1 MRERRL
7 AWRARHNLHKPMCKT
22 VRLPQTRRGIQAT
35 CGRKEPVLYLSHV
48 TSPADVKAL
57 PASALP
63 TLCEE
68 LRSAII
74 ESSAVAGGHV
84 GPNLGIIELT
94 VALHRVFDSPTDKF
108 VFDVSH
114 QTYAHKALTGRA
126 SAFLDPAR
134 YGTLSGFS
142 NPAESEH
149 DLFAMGHTSTSLS
162 LACGLAKARD
172 LAHETHNV
180 VAVIGDGSL
189 SGGLAFEGLN
199 NLSELRGGVIVIIND
214 NGWSIAPDQGGIS
227 RHLAELRA
235 SRGTCPNNLFRALGL
250 GYSYLEDGNDV
261 CTLVSALTEL
271 RGTTSP
277 QVLHIHTTKGLGF
290 APAEK
295 DPEAWH
301 HVGPFDAVTGEK
313 RSHAADSHKDT
324 TAPEDYAQ
332 ITGDFLSAR
341 MATDPR
347 LVVVNAATPYI
358 MGFSPERRAQAGA
371 QFVDVGIA
379 EEHAVTYVTALAKA
393 GAHPVLGLYGTFLQ
407 RSYDELWHDLA
418 LNAAPA
424 TILVFGSSAHGTTD
438 ATHLGYFDITM
449 LADMPGLTY
458 LAPTC
463 KEEYLA
469 MLSWSVSQ
477 THGPVAVRVPGAD
490 VVSRPSVE
498 LPEDFGPACEPEIV
512 RQGADVAILALGD
525 IFPLGEQV
533 AERLSARGINATL
546 VNPRLATAPNEDLL
560 NGLADAGHRLVVTLE
575 DGVRDGG
582 FGERCA
588 RVLAER
594 GDVRV
599 RCYGLPLAFCDRY
612 EPEELLASCGMSVD
626 GLVADIEH
634 DLADTADTRSG
645 R

>member
-1 MRERRL
+1 M
-7 AWRARHNLHKPMCKT
+7 
-22 VRLPQTRRGIQAT
+22 
-35 CGRKEPVLYLSHV
+35 YLTHV

-57 PASALP
+57 PTSALP
-63 TLCEE
+63 ALCEE

-74 ESSAVAGGHV
+74 ESSAAAGGHV
-84 GPNLGIIELT
+84 GPNLGVVELT
-94 VALHRVFDSPTDKF
+94 VALHRVFDSPTDKL

-126 SAFLDPAR
+126 AAFLDPAR
-134 YGTLSGFS
+134 YGTVSGFS
-142 NPAESEH
+142 NPTESEH
-149 DLFAMGHTSTSLS
+149 DLFAMGHTSTALS

-172 LAHETHNV
+172 LACETHDV

-199 NLSELRGGVIVIIND
+199 NLSELGSGVIVVIND
-214 NGWSIAPDQGGIS
+214 NEWSIAPDQGGIS

-235 SRGTCPNNLFRALGL
+235 SHGGCPTNLFRALGL
-250 GYSYLEDGNDV
+250 GYTYLEDGNDV
-261 CTLVSALTEL
+261 EALTDALARL
-271 RGTTSP
+271 RHTTSP
-277 QVLHIHTTKGLGF
+277 QVLHVHTTKGLGF

-301 HVGPFDAVTGEK
+301 HVGPFDTATGEK
-313 RSHAADSHKDT
+313 RSSSHAGARADSD
-324 TAPEDYAQ
+324 EDYAQ
-332 ITGDFLSAR
+332 ITGDFLTSR
-341 MATDPR
+341 MAADPQ
-347 LVVVNAATPYI
+347 LVAVSAATPYI

-379 EEHAVTYVTALAKA
+379 EEHAVTYVTALAAA
-393 GAHPVLGLYGTFLQ
+393 GAHPVLGIYGTFLQ
-407 RSYDELWHDLA
+407 RAYDELWHDLA

-424 TILVFGSSAHGTTD
+424 TILVFGSSAYGTTD
-438 ATHLGYFDITM
+438 ATHLGFFDITM

-469 MLSWSVSQ
+469 MLTWSVSQ
-477 THGPVAVRVPGAD
+477 PHGPVAIRVPGAG
-490 VVSRPSVE
+490 VVSRPAAE
-498 LPEDFGPACEPEIV
+498 LPMAFGPACEPEV
-512 RQGADVAILALGD
+512 ARQGADVAILALGD
-525 IFPLGEQV
+525 LFPLGEAV
-533 AERLSARGINATL
+533 ADRLAERGTHATL
-546 VNPRLATAPNEDLL
+546 VNPRVATSPNEALL
-560 NGLADAGHRLVVTLE
+560 NGLVDTGHRLVVTLE

-599 RCYGLPLAFCDRY
+599 RCFGLPLAFCDRY
-612 EPEELLASCGMSVD
+612 DPEGLLASCGMSAD
-626 GLVADIEH
+626 GLVADIERN
-634 DLADTADTRSG
+634 LNDTQPG